1 MEPMQPMD
9 GIEEYDEERLA
20 RYVAYK
26 GAIRKA
32 CIWSW
37 PVCIVGFGLGF
48 AVIAGF
54 LPPPSE
60 AWSAS
65 HIAHFYAKDRTAIRA
80 GIIIAM
86 FFSALLLP
94 FYAVISSEMR
104 KIEGPGAVLAMIQLG
119 GAIVLVTF
127 FQIICLLWLEASFRP
142 ENDPQLVRAMNDY
155 GWLVWTILIPTYSL
169 QYICMA
175 VAGFMDFRKDVLWPR
190 WACWA
195 NLWVAFLGA
204 GGVLSIFFKRG
215 PFSWEGIIGIWI
227 PVIAFGAGMTM
238 TMVLILMRESRRKAA
253 VSGSPATSS
262 AAGRSP
268 RHAAVPI
275 GTAG

>member
-1 MEPMQPMD
+1 MDPFD
-9 GIEEYDEERLA
+9 GIEQYDEQRLA
-20 RYVAYK
+20 RYRAWK
-26 GAIRKA
+26 GAIRTA
-32 CIWSW
+32 CVWSW
-37 PVCIVGFGLGF
+37 PVCIVGFGFGF
-48 AVIAGF
+48 AVLAGF
-54 LPPPSE
+54 LPPPNE
-60 AWSAS
+60 NWTAQR
-65 HIAHFYAKDRTAIRA
+65 IAHFYAKDRTAIRA
-80 GIIIAM
+80 GLLIAM

-94 FYAVISSEMR
+94 FYTVISAEMR
-104 KIEGPGAVLAMIQLG
+104 KIEGPGAVLATIQLG

-175 VAGFMDFRKDVLWPR
+175 VAGFMDFRRDALWPR

-204 GGVLSIFFKRG
+204 GGVLAIFFKRG

-227 PVIAFGAGMTM
+227 PVIAFAAGMTM
-238 TMVLILMRESRRKAA
+238 TMVLILQRDRRRAA
-253 VSGSPATSS
+253 FVATAGPRATVAGDSVRPAAPV
-262 AAGRSP
+262 AAG
-268 RHAAVPI
+268 
-275 GTAG
+275 

>member
-1 MEPMQPMD
+1 MDPFD
-9 GIEEYDEERLA
+9 GIEQYDEQQLA
-20 RYVAYK
+20 RYRDYK
-26 GAIRKA
+26 LAIRKA

-37 PVCIVGFGLGF
+37 PVCIAGFGFGF
-48 AVIAGF
+48 AVLAGF

-60 AWSAS
+60 NWTAQ
-65 HIAHFYAKDRTAIRA
+65 HIAHFYAKDRTEIRA
-80 GIIIAM
+80 GILIAM

-94 FYAVISSEMR
+94 YYTVISAEMR
-104 KIEGPGAVLAMIQLG
+104 KIEGPGAVLATIQLG

-142 ENDPQLVRAMNDY
+142 ENDPQLIRAMNDY

-175 VAGFMDFRKDVLWPR
+175 IAGFMDFRRDVLWPR

-204 GGVLSIFFKRG
+204 GGVLAIFFKRG

-227 PVIAFGAGMTM
+227 PVIAFAAGMTM
-238 TMVLILMRESRRKAA
+238 TMVLILKRDGRRAA
-253 VSGSPATSS
+253 FMTSS
-262 AAGRSP
+262 AAAAGAPVRTPS
-268 RHAAVPI
+268 RAIAVPN
-275 GTAG
+275 

>member
-1 MEPMQPMD
+1 MGATMD
-9 GIEEYDEERLA
+9 TADSIDEYDPERLERFNA
-20 RYVAYK
+20 WKRT
-26 GAIRKA
+26 IRKA

-48 AVIAGF
+48 VVIAGF

-94 FYAVISSEMR
+94 FYTVISGEMR
-104 KIEGPGAVLAMIQLG
+104 KIEGPGALLATIQLG

-169 QYICMA
+169 QYLCMA
-175 VAGFMDFRKDVLWPR
+175 IAGFMDFRNDVLWPR

-204 GGVLSIFFKRG
+204 GGVLAVFFKQG

-227 PVIAFGAGMTM
+227 PLIAFAAGTTM
-238 TMVLILMRESRRKAA
+238 TMALILMRETRRQAA
-253 VSGSPATSS
+253 GPSLTPRPAPADRQTPATAS
-262 AAGRSP
+262 AA
-268 RHAAVPI
+268 
-275 GTAG
+275 

>member
-1 MEPMQPMD
+1 MD
-9 GIEEYDEERLA
+9 GVDWADAIEEYDEQRLA
-20 RYVAYK
+20 RFHTYK
-26 GAIRKA
+26 RAVRTA

-37 PVCIVGFGLGF
+37 PVCIVGFGIGF
-48 AVIAGF
+48 VVIAGF

-65 HIAHFYAKDRTAIRA
+65 HISHYYAHNRTAIRA

-94 FYAVISSEMR
+94 FYTIISSEMR
-104 KIEGPGAVLAMIQLG
+104 RIEGPGALLATIQLG

-204 GGVLSIFFKRG
+204 GGVLAIFFKHG

-227 PVIAFGAGMTM
+227 PVIAFAAGTTM
-238 TMVLILMRESRRKAA
+238 TMVLILSRDRRRRLA
-253 VSGSPATSS
+253 GSPPTRVASPTGRPTPATV
-262 AAGRSP
+262 ATR
-268 RHAAVPI
+268 
-275 GTAG
+275 